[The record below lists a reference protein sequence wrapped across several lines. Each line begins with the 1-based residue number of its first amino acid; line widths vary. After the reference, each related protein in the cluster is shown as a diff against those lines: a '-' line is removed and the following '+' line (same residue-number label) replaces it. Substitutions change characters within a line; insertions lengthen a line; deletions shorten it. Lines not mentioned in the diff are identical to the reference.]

1 MGFIDKINKTIRSVE
16 KAIEKEPAQDS
27 SGTQVKIESI
37 SSTKRLLDFSQ
48 FLTPDMKARK
58 KSGEL
63 QWMDLVEVF
72 EGMYMEAC
80 EREGRRLIKGGRNDG
95 DRFKV
100 LWEVDGKKIQGEYVE
115 DGKWWIV
122 TETLKK

>member
-1 MGFIDKINKTIRSVE
+1 MGFIDKINKTIRAVE
-16 KAIEKEPAQDS
+16 KAIEKEPAQES
-27 SGTQVKIESI
+27 SGIQVKIESI
-37 SSTKRLLDFSQ
+37 NSTKRLLDFSQ

-63 QWMDLVEVF
+63 EWMDLVEVF
-72 EGMYMEAC
+72 EGMYMESC

-100 LWEVDGKKIQGEYVE
+100 LWEVDGMKIQGEYVE

>member
-1 MGFIDKINKTIRSVE
+1 
-16 KAIEKEPAQDS
+16 
-27 SGTQVKIESI
+27 
-37 SSTKRLLDFSQ
+37 
-48 FLTPDMKARK
+48 
-58 KSGEL
+58 
-63 QWMDLVEVF
+63 
-72 EGMYMEAC
+72 MEAC